1 MANPHTL
8 GLSKGRFWSSGV
20 ELPVTRIIARVLADP
35 TEPDLNKLKQHFG
48 MDIIME
54 TLEVLVER
62 GDIAESV
69 VPITEA
75 MLKNLTEFHEVKEP
89 IEPNHW

>member
-1 MANPHTL
+1 MADPHAL

-35 TEPDLNKLKQHFG
+35 TEPDLHKLKQHFG
-48 MDIIME
+48 MDMIME
-54 TLEVLVER
+54 TWEVLIKRRE
-62 GDIAESV
+62 IADSV
-69 VPITEA
+69 VPITET
-75 MLKNLTEFHEVKEP
+75 MLKNLTEIHEVKEP